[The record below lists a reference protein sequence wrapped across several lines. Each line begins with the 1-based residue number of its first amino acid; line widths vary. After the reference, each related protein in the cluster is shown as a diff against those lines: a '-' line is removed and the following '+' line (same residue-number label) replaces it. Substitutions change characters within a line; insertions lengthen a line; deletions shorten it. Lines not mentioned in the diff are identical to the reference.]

1 MLMFSYFTQGLETCP
16 LAWWL
21 QTVKVVPRVSLWYVL
36 SEGGGLFGDLKSGT
50 GSLGGPISLLFI
62 FS

>member
-1 MLMFSYFTQGLETCP
+1 MFSYFTQGLETCP

-21 QTVKVVPRVSLWYVL
+21 QTVKVVLRVSLWYVL
-36 SEGGGLFGDLKSGT
+36 SEGGGLFGGLRSVT
-50 GSLGGPISLLFI
+50 GPLGGPMSLLFI